1 MTHLGL
7 VDFDLD
13 FDYVSGLIDEDF
25 IQQILSNDL
34 TAQHFKSIVGDAE
47 ALVARPSDH
56 NDTILASDVPDMV
69 LVQRDVRNDGFIL
82 GDLYVGEVNGRRCLA
97 LHWDYTGLFI
107 ITTA

>member
-25 IQQILSNDL
+25 IQQILANEL
-34 TAQHFKSIVGDAE
+34 VAPHYKSIVGESE
-47 ALVARPSDH
+47 ALVARPSSD
-56 NDTILASDVPDMV
+56 DTILASDVPDMV